1 MIRVFRFPG
10 RELCRWDET
19 PVCPHDG
26 CRVGQ
31 SAVPEFTFSRRDETF
46 AVNLV
51 LYSTLQRELD
61 QFHEAQTYKYE
72 VPLESEQGGRVRAK
86 GRECVMLKTAGKR
99 LGVI

>member
-1 MIRVFRFPG
+1 
-10 RELCRWDET
+10 
-19 PVCPHDG
+19 
-26 CRVGQ
+26 
-31 SAVPEFTFSRRDETF
+31 
-46 AVNLV
+46 VNLV